1 MSGDV
6 KRSDSAIYKGNFYG
20 ILNAPGD
27 FWTPLGFAS
36 ESAAKRHIV
45 DFWGTDR
52 DSARKC
58 LETHRIVPVRIRLST
73 IADEGTNDEQG

>member
-1 MSGDV
+1 VSEDI
-6 KRSDSAIYKGNFYG
+6 KHSDSAIYKGSFYG
-20 ILNAPGD
+20 ILNAQGD

-36 ESAAKRHIV
+36 EAAAKRHII

-58 LETHRIVPVRIRLST
+58 MATHSIVPVRIQLST
-73 IADEGTNDEQG
+73 LSEQD